1 MALTSSLSGINLWA
15 VLVAG
20 IAHTVIG
27 LIWFMP
33 KFFGNLWVQ
42 LTGKEMNPARQW
54 IPAGLIGHQVMAFV
68 LALIVNLT
76 NVTNVIGGI
85 VIGVLACLGF
95 MATLEIGE
103 LIWEK
108 IPFKLFLI
116 RVGNQLVGLGSAG
129 AILAIWR

>member
-1 MALTSSLSGINLWA
+1 MSLTASLTGINLWA

-33 KFFGNLWVQ
+33 KLFGNSWVE
-42 LTGKEMNPARQW
+42 LTGKEMKPAGQW

-68 LALIVNLT
+68 LAMIVNLANVR
-76 NVTNVIGGI
+76 NVTGGI
-85 VIGVLACLGF
+85 LVGILVCLGF
-95 MATLEIGE
+95 MATLEVGE

-116 RVGNQLVGLGSAG
+116 RVGNQLVGLSSAG
-129 AILAIWR
+129 AILAVWR